1 MSANQKEADELRNEM
16 KAGKAELARLQE
28 DKEKAESDF
37 QTKKTESELA
47 DKHLTTMKMSVSD
60 TIVHLRHRLHDE
72 HTEICPLCGN
82 KIDYSHL
89 EDDFKGILTPL
100 EQEQEKAAAA
110 LVAATQRRDGS
121 RDAYLK
127 LYGALQGKEQQ
138 LARADQKIKDDRH
151 SMEVMATEMELDIT
165 QLLTPQIAHALT
177 GVLADIERQKASQR
191 DVERLQKEINKLFQE
206 KKPLDAAKINAEKV
220 KAKAEND
227 VKTNAEAIKRLKME
241 HAAILQNCELAK
253 TEIGKLL
260 SGYADDWQAN
270 TDATCK
276 KLEEDSREY
285 TAHQKQLS
293 DDTAKRNQVCTLIDA
308 ISKICDNIILSCP
321 DWQIAEQPQSYS
333 CRDIS
338 AEWTALMGRVSTLTS
353 KCKECRQTIE
363 GSSHALN
370 SFYQETGKTAE
381 ALFALMDKEHQVAAA
396 RKFVGDTDAQLKS
409 RNDAIGD
416 AQKQID
422 DALAALHVG
431 SRSELPDRQQLE
443 GQKAAANTLRDEIL
457 SKIAQ
462 TRSQLE
468 THQTNIKKLKEIEL
482 ELEAAKQRFARWD
495 NLNRIF
501 GGTRFRTLV
510 QTYIL
515 RPLLNNANIYLE
527 QITDRYRLTCS
538 EDNEQLSILVLDRYN
553 KNQVRSATVL
563 SGGERF
569 MISLAL
575 SLALSSLNR
584 PDMNVNILFIDEGF
598 GTLDE
603 KSLDSVMQ
611 TLEKLQE
618 IAGQTN
624 RRVGI
629 ISHREEL
636 EERIPVKIQVI
647 KKGEGRSM
655 VEISNA

>member
-1 MSANQKEADELRNEM
+1 M
-16 KAGKAELARLQE
+16 
-28 DKEKAESDF
+28 
-37 QTKKTESELA
+37 
-47 DKHLTTMKMSVSD
+47 
-60 TIVHLRHRLHDE
+60 RHRLHDE

-151 SMEVMATEMELDIT
+151 SMEVMATEMDLDIT
-165 QLLTPQIAHALT
+165 HLLTPQIAHALT

>member
-1 MSANQKEADELRNEM
+1 
-16 KAGKAELARLQE
+16 
-28 DKEKAESDF
+28 
-37 QTKKTESELA
+37 
-47 DKHLTTMKMSVSD
+47 
-60 TIVHLRHRLHDE
+60 
-72 HTEICPLCGN
+72 
-82 KIDYSHL
+82 
-89 EDDFKGILTPL
+89 
-100 EQEQEKAAAA
+100 
-110 LVAATQRRDGS
+110 
-121 RDAYLK
+121 
-127 LYGALQGKEQQ
+127 
-138 LARADQKIKDDRH
+138 
-151 SMEVMATEMELDIT
+151 MELDIT

-396 RKFVGDTDAQLKS
+396 RKFVSDTDAQLKS

-482 ELEAAKQRFARWD
+482 ELEAAKQRFACWD